1 MEALSRD
8 SPALSPTL
16 RPEEDTRFLPKRDGT
31 DQPRCYGATEG
42 LMLRGPVERSD
53 MRELKGLTGCC
64 GDLVAFDDLSFTVAE
79 G

>member
-1 MEALSRD
+1 
-8 SPALSPTL
+8 
-16 RPEEDTRFLPKRDGT
+16 
-31 DQPRCYGATEG
+31 
-42 LMLRGPVERSD
+42 VERSD